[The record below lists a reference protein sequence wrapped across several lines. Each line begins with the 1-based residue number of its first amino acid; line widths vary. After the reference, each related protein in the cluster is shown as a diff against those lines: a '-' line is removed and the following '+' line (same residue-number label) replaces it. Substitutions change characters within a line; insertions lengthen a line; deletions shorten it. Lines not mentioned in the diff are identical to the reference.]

1 MKLQRFKVTNFRSVI
16 DSGWITVDD
25 VTTLVGINE
34 SGKSNILLAL
44 WKLNPVSGG
53 KIDVL
58 HDMPVSKLAELR
70 DKLEETC
77 FIEADFSLGSSAK
90 VFTDKFGVDF
100 NEDDGIHIE
109 RYYDEDYWW
118 EFCDKTKEAA
128 VTALTKPNKD
138 EDGEEIKAEFTNE
151 RIWNIILTEMP
162 GFVYYSNYGNLASK
176 VYLPHA
182 VRWLNGETIPGFD
195 ISEDQVRTL
204 KVLFEYVNLKP
215 EEILK
220 LGEDANDMA
229 QRAGRPN
236 QPTDDEIKQAD
247 RNKEQ
252 RGLLLQSAGT
262 KLTKDFKE
270 WWKQGNYNFRFDTDG
285 DYFRIWVSDEKRP
298 DAVAL
303 ELRSTGL
310 QWFLSFFLV
319 FLVECQGENKDA
331 ILLLDEAGLTLHPMA
346 QKDLSLFFN
355 KLAENNPIINSTHS
369 PFIVDTDHID
379 RCRVVYTDEN
389 GGTVV
394 SENLREGSGEVG
406 LKSIYAVHAAL
417 GLSVSDV
424 MLQGSQIVIVE
435 GVSDQYYLS
444 AIKNVLIREKKIA
457 PQKEI
462 LFAPAGGVKGVP
474 GITSLVAAKNDDL
487 PYVILDSD
495 KSGTDFRNKL
505 ETGTYKD
512 CKEKI
517 ISIQQITSLDQTEVE
532 DIIPFNV
539 IEKKVQTLL
548 LIDDD
553 NDEGFE
559 YMAGKPILPQIEQ
572 YAKEQ
577 SIELPQGWK
586 VELARTFNRR
596 MFGKKKVEIPEEN
609 KKMWME
615 LFNKL
620 MK

>member
-16 DSGWITVDD
+16 DSGWISVDD

-58 HDMPVSKLAELR
+58 HDLPVSKLAELR
-70 DKLEETC
+70 DQLENTC
-77 FIEADFSLGSSAK
+77 FIEAVFSLDTSAK
-90 VFTDKFGVDF
+90 LFKDKFGVDF
-100 NEDDGIHIE
+100 KEDDEIHIE
-109 RYYDEDYWW
+109 RYYDEDYSW
-118 EFCDKTKEAA
+118 EFCDETKEAA
-128 VTALTKPNKD
+128 VTALTKPTKD
-138 EDGEEIKAEFTNE
+138 DEGEEVKAEYSNDK
-151 RIWNIILTEMP
+151 IWNIIQSEMP

-182 VRWLNGETIPGFD
+182 VRWIKGENIPGFD

-236 QPTDDEIKQAD
+236 QPNDDEIKKAD

-252 RGLLLQSAGT
+252 RGLLLQSAST

-319 FLVECQGENKDA
+319 FLVECQGDNKDA
-331 ILLLDEAGLTLHPMA
+331 VLLLDEAGLTLHPMA

-369 PFIVDTDHID
+369 PFIVDTNHID
-379 RCRVVYTDEN
+379 RCRVVYTNEN

-394 SENLREGSGEVG
+394 SENLREGSGDVG

-444 AIKNVLIREKKIA
+444 AIKNLLIREQKIA

-474 GITSLVAAKNDDL
+474 GITSLVAAKSDDL

-495 KSGTDFRNKL
+495 KSGNDFRSKL
-505 ETGTYKD
+505 EAGTYKD

-517 ISIQQITSLDQTEVE
+517 ISMRGITSIDQSEVE

-539 IEKKVQTLL
+539 IEKKVQNLL

-553 NDEGFE
+553 DDNGFE
-559 YMAGKPILPQIEQ
+559 YEIGKPILPQIEQ

-577 SIELPQGWK
+577 SIDLPQGWK

-609 KKMWME
+609 KKMWIE
-615 LFNKL
+615 LFNILLK
-620 MK
+620 

>member
-1 MKLQRFKVTNFRSVI
+1 MR
-16 DSGWITVDD
+16 D
-25 VTTLVGINE
+25 
-34 SGKSNILLAL
+34 
-44 WKLNPVSGG
+44 G

-58 HDMPVSKLAELR
+58 HDLPVSRLAELR
-70 DKLEETC
+70 DHLDETC
-77 FIEADFSLGSSAK
+77 FIEAEFSLESSAK
-90 VFTDKFGVDF
+90 VFKDKFGVDF
-100 NEDDGIHIE
+100 NEDDEIYIA
-109 RYYDEDYWW
+109 RYYDGEYYW
-118 EFCDKTKEAA
+118 EFCDKTKEDM
-128 VTALTKPNKD
+128 VSALTKPTKD
-138 EDGEEIKAEFTNE
+138 ENNEDTKAEYTNE
-151 RIWNIILTEMP
+151 KIWDIIQLEMP
-162 GFVYYSNYGNLASK
+162 RFVYYSNYGNLASK
-176 VYLPHA
+176 IYLPHA
-182 VRWLNGETIPGFD
+182 VSWLKGEKIPGFD
-195 ISEDQVRTL
+195 ISEEQVRTL

-236 QPTDDEIKQAD
+236 QPNHDEIKRAD

-252 RGLLLQSAGT
+252 RGLLLQSAST

-319 FLVECQGENKDA
+319 FLVECQGDNKDA
-331 ILLLDEAGLTLHPMA
+331 VLLLDEAGLTLHPLA
-346 QKDLSLFFN
+346 QKDLSMFFN

-379 RCRVVYTDEN
+379 RCRVVYTDEK

-394 SENLREGSGEVG
+394 SENLRDGAGEVG
-406 LKSIYAVHAAL
+406 TKSIYAVHAAL

-435 GVSDQYYLS
+435 GTSDQYYLS
-444 AIKNVLIREKKIA
+444 AIKNVLIRDKKIA
-457 PQKEI
+457 PQQEI

-474 GITSLVAAKNDDL
+474 GITSLIAAKNDDL

-495 KSGTDFRNKL
+495 RSGKEFRNKL

-517 ISIQQITSLDQTEVE
+517 ISIQEITGLDQSEVE
-532 DIIPFNV
+532 DIIPFKI
-539 IEKKVQTLL
+539 IENKIQKLL

-553 NDEGFE
+553 EDESFE
-559 YMAGKPILPQIEQ
+559 CETGKPILPQIEQ
-572 YAKEQ
+572 YAKEH

-586 VELARTFNRR
+586 VELARSFNRR
-596 MFGKKKVEIPEEN
+596 MFSRKKVEIPEEN
-609 KKMWME
+609 RKMWIN

-620 MK
+620 LK